1 MAKIEFSE
9 LNLSRTLIKTKEKR
23 NLKGKQNC
31 IYLLC
36 FSMQNDW
43 FLPHILIILVYLQ
56 YGPLCKFEIRAVL
69 KKSETDWLRSYL
81 SLNCIEMITFHEFL
95 IFSSL
100 LFNDGLTEISGNTV
114 LSYRRN
120 FRSQAFLVAP
130 FFANK
135 ISNCTFFLFLM
146 NLVLFWADK
155 QDWKKNPA
163 GEKRIKLLILIYWN
177 QPTWSFTGSY
187 KLFRALLLTK

>member
-81 SLNCIEMITFHEFL
+81 SLNCIEMIAFPGFL

-135 ISNCTFFLFLM
+135 ISNYKFFLFLM
-146 NLVLFWADK
+146 NIVLFWADK
-155 QDWKKNPA
+155 
-163 GEKRIKLLILIYWN
+163 
-177 QPTWSFTGSY
+177 
-187 KLFRALLLTK
+187 

>member
-56 YGPLCKFEIRAVL
+56 YWPLCKFEIRAVF
-69 KKSETDWLRSYL
+69 KKIRNRLTAELPIVKLYRDDHSSWISNFFFTNKGVFQQCERSGILIVFFTSIIFDATYTIGCVIKTHCLGRLAIL
-81 SLNCIEMITFHEFL
+81 SLYDN
-95 IFSSL
+95 
-100 LFNDGLTEISGNTV
+100 
-114 LSYRRN
+114 SY
-120 FRSQAFLVAP
+120 F
-130 FFANK
+130 
-135 ISNCTFFLFLM
+135 
-146 NLVLFWADK
+146 
-155 QDWKKNPA
+155 
-163 GEKRIKLLILIYWN
+163 
-177 QPTWSFTGSY
+177 
-187 KLFRALLLTK
+187 

>member
-81 SLNCIEMITFHEFL
+81 SLNCIEMITFPEFL

-100 LFNDGLTEISGNTV
+100 LCNDGLTEISGNTV

-120 FRSQAFLVAP
+120 FRSQAFLRTRSVTVNIFSFLWILCSSGP
-130 FFANK
+130 
-135 ISNCTFFLFLM
+135 ISRIE
-146 NLVLFWADK
+146 
-155 QDWKKNPA
+155 KKTQL
-163 GEKRIKLLILIYWN
+163 GKKW
-177 QPTWSFTGSY
+177 
-187 KLFRALLLTK
+187 

>member
-36 FSMQNDW
+36 FAMQNDW

-56 YGPLCKFEIRAVL
+56 YWPLCKFEIRAVF
-69 KKSETDWLRSYL
+69 KKIRNRLTAELPIVKLYRDDHFSWISNFFFTFVQWWTNWDLREHSFELPSEFP
-81 SLNCIEMITFHEFL
+81 IT
-95 IFSSL
+95 S
-100 LFNDGLTEISGNTV
+100 V
-114 LSYRRN
+114 
-120 FRSQAFLVAP
+120 
-130 FFANK
+130 FANK
-135 ISNCTFFLFLM
+135 ISNCKYFLFLM

-163 GEKRIKLLILIYWN
+163 GEKMIKLLILIYWN

-187 KLFRALLLTK
+187 KLFRALLVTK